1 MPWDRIDSSIEQL
14 KHLLD
19 TEFLGTQPHSRLEKA
34 NILDTTVSSG
44 EHRQGER
51 SGPDAWFPIPVWPRL
66 TPPPPFL
73 LCSSVFGRRSKSPH
87 QDYRAGITHC
97 LTDSLLY
104 LSLHRTSAD
113 VRLRMW
119 GHFRKTPARVLAA
132 QKNPPY
138 TLSGRVLHIQAAT
151 PEGPQPPAGPSFLSL
166 LLPSSTP

>member
-1 MPWDRIDSSIEQL
+1 GPPSTPSHKLPGPLRKPMVEKMPWDRIDSSIEQL

-44 EHRQGER
+44 EHRQ
-51 SGPDAWFPIPVWPRL
+51 
-66 TPPPPFL
+66 
-73 LCSSVFGRRSKSPH
+73 VFGRRSKSPH